1 MIRNLA
7 LAHIFLQE
15 GKRVSTLS
23 EEASEC
29 AEEPEQ
35 RLSSMTR
42 TNVTRH
48 EQIRLCVI
56 GSGLLC
62 ILLSFLLFLFTKNF
76 LPLFG
81 TIVIVSLLYD
91 YVDRYLRRTE
101 T

>member
-1 MIRNLA
+1 MIRNLTRA
-7 LAHIFLQE
+7 YIFFQE
-15 GKRVSTLS
+15 GKHVGALS

-35 RLSSMTR
+35 RLCR
-42 TNVTRH
+42 DVKTNVYRH
-48 EQIRLCVI
+48 EQIRLWII

-62 ILLSFLLFLFTKNF
+62 ILLSFLLFLFTKIF

-81 TIVIVSLLYD
+81 TIVIAYLLYD
-91 YVDRYLRRTE
+91 YVDNHLRRTE